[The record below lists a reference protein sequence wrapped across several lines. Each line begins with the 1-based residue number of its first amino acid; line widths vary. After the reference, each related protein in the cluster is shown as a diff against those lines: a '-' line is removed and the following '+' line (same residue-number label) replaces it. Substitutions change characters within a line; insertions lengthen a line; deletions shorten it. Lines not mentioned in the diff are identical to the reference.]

1 MEHNTLMTATSRD
14 QWLLKM
20 RSDGRDYVLDP
31 VESND
36 PEKFEMTSIRPI
48 IDFQMMIILAQFRH
62 FIKKFKPVFNAY
74 KRKVQT
80 NYVDDVLHTDKR
92 IRNSMI
98 ASVVGMMTIS
108 EYETYA
114 GMKNE
119 ANRRIIKVLIDK
131 VSERVEELY

>member
-14 QWLLKM
+14 EWLLKM
-20 RSDGRDYVLDP
+20 RSDGRDYPLSPAETDDV
-31 VESND
+31 
-36 PEKFEMTSIRPI
+36 EKFEMASIRPI
-48 IDFQMMIILAQFRH
+48 IDFQMMIIMAQFRH

-98 ASVVGMMTIS
+98 ASVVGMMTIG

-114 GMKNE
+114 RMKNN
-119 ANRRIIKVLIDK
+119 ANQRIIKVLIEK
-131 VSERVEELY
+131 VSERVEDLY